1 MVMVSVIEQMV
12 LEEDFLFIYFY
23 SFQYRSETR
32 KEMVSRIVLARL
44 NETNHLDNLQFLEE
58 IKNDEQQVL
67 RFNACLMSLIEITY
81 ITDSNLTYEDA
92 LKRLDGFRIVLR
104 DRNTSLRL
112 TKHRKCLYRQA
123 KVVEG
128 RISRVARYL

>member
-1 MVMVSVIEQMV
+1 MMEVYGGYGECDRADGFRGRFSFY
-12 LEEDFLFIYFY
+12 LFL
-23 SFQYRSETR
+23 FQYRSVVETR

-67 RFNACLMSLIEITY
+67 RFNACLISLIEITY

-92 LKRLDGFRIVLR
+92 LKRFVGWLPNSV
-104 DRNTSLRL
+104 T
-112 TKHRKCLYRQA
+112 
-123 KVVEG
+123 
-128 RISRVARYL
+128 

>member
-1 MVMVSVIEQMV
+1 MVMVGVIEQMV

-81 ITDSNLTYEDA
+81 ITESNLTYQDA
-92 LKRLDGFRIVLR
+92 LKRFVGWLPNSV
-104 DRNTSLRL
+104 T
-112 TKHRKCLYRQA
+112 
-123 KVVEG
+123 
-128 RISRVARYL
+128 